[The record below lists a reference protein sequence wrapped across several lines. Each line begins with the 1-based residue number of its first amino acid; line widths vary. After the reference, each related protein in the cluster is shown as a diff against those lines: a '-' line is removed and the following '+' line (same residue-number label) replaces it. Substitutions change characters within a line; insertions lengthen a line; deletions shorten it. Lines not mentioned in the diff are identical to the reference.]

1 MPPNLD
7 VYVISPARN
16 RETIER
22 FLHAYVDRAASE
34 DRGTEELPMV
44 ALESSGRPSSDDL
57 WDWEPSKSLTHIVER
72 ALEFSRRAFAAYL
85 KTLDTSLTGGIL
97 AFDVE
102 NRVIFRLSID
112 DEGGKAENLE
122 RGKALLDEMAQKLGA
137 THGFIGVEEP
147 PPLRG
152 TKQPPPTILVH
163 AWPNSVP
170 VNLKSEMSGRVLKP

>member
-22 FLHAYVDRAASE
+22 FLHAYVDWAASE

-44 ALESSGRPSSDDL
+44 ALDSSGQPSSDDL

-72 ALEFSRRAFAAYL
+72 ALEFPRRAFAAHL

-102 NRVIFRLSID
+102 NRVIFGLSID

-122 RGKALLDEMAQKLGA
+122 RGKALLDEMAQKLGRL
-137 THGFIGVEEP
+137 TVSSVWKSHHRCGEQSNHLPRFWCMHGQTAFPSI
-147 PPLRG
+147 
-152 TKQPPPTILVH
+152 
-163 AWPNSVP
+163 
-170 VNLKSEMSGRVLKP
+170 